1 VRPGAPSGLAVLEL
15 EGDVGDLKSQIGY
28 GPVKSNGALRGR
40 LARAHD
46 HISGGTFVMNS
57 PSFTSCASTMPS
69 SDCAARPFSSQTNRV
84 PFAALTST
92 SASFERSAAS
102 FFPLRAIALKSTELA
117 RRIISRHASNSKPY
131 DRARSRLTY
140 PRRTR
145 APRRPARSARRYQ
158 SELYE
163 VAAWDFSMFFRYRA
177 MSAGPGK
184 KTYASAFESAAHSE
198 AET

>member
-1 VRPGAPSGLAVLEL
+1 MPSADVSPGHTITYP
-15 EGDVGDLKSQIGY
+15 
-28 GPVKSNGALRGR
+28 
-40 LARAHD
+40 
-46 HISGGTFVMNS
+46 GGTFVMNS

-69 SDCAARPFSSQTNRV
+69 SDCAARPFSSQTKRV
-84 PFAALTST
+84 PFGALTST

-102 FFPLRAIALKSTELA
+102 FRPFREIALKSTELA
-117 RRIISRHASNSKPY
+117 RRIMSRHASNSKPY

-163 VAAWDFSMFFRYRA
+163 VAAWDFSMFLRYRA
-177 MSAGPGK
+177 MSAGAGK
-184 KTYASAFESAAHSE
+184 KTYAAAFELAAHPQGATLPSFLGGRDSTDRPTRSST
-198 AET
+198 ATTSNCQSP